1 MSDGEYKS
9 IGELTIDSPMMILK
23 DGKLIETTISSMRK
37 VDGKSTVYNLEVEN
51 AHTYFAEDYLV
62 HNMKE
67 EVHQQNN
74 DWPDGP

>member
-9 IGELTIDSPMMILK
+9 IGELTIDSPMMILE

-37 VDGKSTVYNLEVEN
+37 VDAKSTVYNLEVEN

-62 HNMKE
+62 HNRKA
-67 EVHQQNN
+67 EVMMYMPEFPQH
-74 DWPDGP
+74 